1 MRVTYA
7 SDWPAASPD
16 PNPWTGLAGMISRQ
30 HPTGAYSGS
39 LAPEQAITLDQ
50 ALPLFTINGA
60 QSLRMEDETG
70 SLVAGKWA
78 DFIVL
83 DEALE
88 TLAPAEIGAIDLRRT
103 VWKGQTVFAR

>member
-1 MRVTYA
+1 
-7 SDWPAASPD
+7 
-16 PNPWTGLAGMISRQ
+16 MISRQ
-30 HPTGAYSGS
+30 NPTGAYSGS

-88 TLAPAEIGAIDLRRT
+88 TLAPAEIGAIDVRRT